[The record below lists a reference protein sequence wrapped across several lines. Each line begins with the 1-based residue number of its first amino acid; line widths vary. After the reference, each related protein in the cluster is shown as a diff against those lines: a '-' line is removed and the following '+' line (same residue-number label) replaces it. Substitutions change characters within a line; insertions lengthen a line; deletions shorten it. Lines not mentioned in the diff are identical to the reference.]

1 VQIRYIRVIR
11 VLFVKI
17 KYYTMQTEDLISQF
31 LSLYGKSKENVY
43 IYFAPGRVN
52 LIGEHTDYNNGF
64 VLPCALSFETWL
76 CIRKTDEPFIEF
88 HSRGF
93 SYQLKLPLKDTYEKD
108 GQEWSNYP
116 LGVIE
121 MFSQEGNKTVG
132 MQLYFSGNIPP
143 AAGLSSSASIEMV
156 TAFALNDIYG
166 WGYNLMDLIHLC
178 KKAENEFVGVN
189 CGIMDQFAVGQGR
202 KNQAIF
208 LNCGTLAFQH
218 VPLHIPGYRMVITN
232 TNKKRGLED
241 SKYNERVAECRK
253 ALNYLSEFLGV
264 NSLGE
269 VGYEQFI
276 EQKHLISNK
285 IILRRATHVIS
296 ENKRVLEA
304 VKALMNKDFNHFGEL
319 MVQSH
324 NSLRDDYEVTGF
336 ELDSLVEISLN
347 QQGVLGARMTGAGF
361 GGCTV
366 AFVREENLD
375 AFISGVEVA
384 YKNKTGL
391 DALFYLPEVGDG
403 VKRIFP
409 V

>member
-1 VQIRYIRVIR
+1 MESKQ
-11 VLFVKI
+11 L
-17 KYYTMQTEDLISQF
+17 LSQF
-31 LSLYGKSKENVY
+31 LSLYGNSKEDVCV
-43 IYFAPGRVN
+43 YFAPGRVN

-64 VLPCALSFETWL
+64 VLPCALSFGTYL
-76 CIRKTDEPFIEF
+76 CARKSDEPFIEF
-88 HSRGF
+88 FSQGF
-93 SYQLKLPLKDTYEKD
+93 NYTLKLPLRVHYEKE
-108 GQEWSNYP
+108 GQEWVNYP
-116 LGVIE
+116 LSVIE
-121 MFSQEGNKTVG
+121 MFSQKGYKSG
-132 MQLYFSGNIPP
+132 GLQLYYSGNIPP

-156 TAFALNDIYG
+156 TAFALNDLYN
-166 WGYNLMDLIHLC
+166 WGYNLMDMIHLC

-202 KNQAIF
+202 KGQAIF
-208 LNCGTLAFQH
+208 LNCKTLAFKH
-218 VPLHIPGYRMVITN
+218 VPLAIPGYRLVITN

-253 ALNYLSEFLGV
+253 AVDALSLSLAV

-276 EQKHLISNK
+276 QQKHLISNN

-304 VKALMNKDFNHFGEL
+304 VKALMNKDYTFFGQL

-336 ELDSLVEISLN
+336 ELDSLVEISLK
-347 QQGVLGARMTGAGF
+347 QKGVLGARMTGAGF

-366 AFVREENLD
+366 AFVREDNLD
-375 AFISGVEVA
+375 EFIAGVSRE
-384 YKNKTGL
+384 YKDATGL
-391 DALFYLPEVGDG
+391 DALFYLPDAGDG
-403 VKRIFP
+403 VKRIIP
-409 V
+409 A